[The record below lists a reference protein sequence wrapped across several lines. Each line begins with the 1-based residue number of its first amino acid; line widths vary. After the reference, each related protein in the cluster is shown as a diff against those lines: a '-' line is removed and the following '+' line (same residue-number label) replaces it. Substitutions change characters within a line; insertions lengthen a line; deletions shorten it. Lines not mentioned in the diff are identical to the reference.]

1 MYTLLVPTRDGLAD
15 YDSVVGRRRNSTK
28 AVLAQHRGAVAE
40 AFACYLKFSG
50 NGESLQPIPVEPAV
64 SQALETNFNLLGS
77 NGSHSHIRDEILG
90 SANNHACPY
99 CNVATVDTLDHV
111 LPKKIYPEFSVLAQ
125 NLVPSCSRCNR
136 EKSSTCFSFVWAKSD
151 ASLLRKGPE

>member
-1 MYTLLVPTRDGLAD
+1 MYTLPVPTRDGLAD

-28 AVLAQHRGAVAE
+28 AVLSQHRGTVAE
-40 AFACYLKFSG
+40 AFACYLKFTG

-111 LPKKIYPEFSVLAQ
+111 LPKTDLPRVLSAGAKSGAIMQQMQSRKEFDV
-125 NLVPSCSRCNR
+125 
-136 EKSSTCFSFVWAKSD
+136 FSFVWAKSD
-151 ASLLRKGPE
+151 APLLRKGP